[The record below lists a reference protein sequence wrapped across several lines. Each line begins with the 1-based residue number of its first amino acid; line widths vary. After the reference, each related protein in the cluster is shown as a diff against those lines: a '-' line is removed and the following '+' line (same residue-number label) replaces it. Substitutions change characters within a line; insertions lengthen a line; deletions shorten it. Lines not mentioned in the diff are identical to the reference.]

1 MAIRNKYLDQAR
13 MGLQGVGGGIM
24 GGFGADPRM
33 QAQMQQAQMF
43 QRAIPS
49 TPDPRMQEQAKQM
62 QAYAQQAAQQAQMQQ
77 AQMQPPPAYGG
88 MRQQGGGYGRMQPPT
103 SLSADFQRRG
113 IIPAIPLDD
122 PSQQPRQM
130 GRGFPGGGPGWGMP
144 PRQPFMDN
152 RAIDPSQS
160 FNMGV
165 AQRYM
170 SPYQQAVTDIEKRE
184 ARRESGQRGAGLGLE
199 AARSGG
205 LGGYREAIMQSERER
220 NLGQQLGD
228 IQARG
233 LQGGYDR
240 AAQQLQA
247 DRSATLAAQQQQLGA
262 AGTLGQLGAQE
273 QALGMERLQGMEAAG
288 QRQRAFQQ
296 AMLDVGYQDF
306 QRQLGYPQ
314 QQMGFQQQLIHG
326 LPIPTTVSQSTYARQ
341 PGMFQTGLGLGLQ
354 GLGLYNAMQGGGG
367 G

>member
-1 MAIRNKYLDQAR
+1 
-13 MGLQGVGGGIM
+13 
-24 GGFGADPRM
+24 
-33 QAQMQQAQMF
+33 
-43 QRAIPS
+43 
-49 TPDPRMQEQAKQM
+49 
-62 QAYAQQAAQQAQMQQ
+62 
-77 AQMQPPPAYGG
+77 
-88 MRQQGGGYGRMQPPT
+88 
-103 SLSADFQRRG
+103 
-113 IIPAIPLDD
+113 
-122 PSQQPRQM
+122 
-130 GRGFPGGGPGWGMP
+130 
-144 PRQPFMDN
+144 MDN

-184 ARRESGQRGAGLGLE
+184 ARRESEQQGTDLGLQ
-199 AARSGG
+199 AAGSGG
-205 LGGYREAIMQSERER
+205 LGGYREAIMQSERQR

-240 AAQQLQA
+240 AAQQLGL
-247 DRSATLAAQQQQLGA
+247 DRAATLAAQRQQLGA
-262 AGTLGQLGAQE
+262 ASQLGQLGAQE
-273 QALGMERLQGMEAAG
+273 QALGRERLQDMEAAG

-296 AMLDVGYQDF
+296 AMLDTGYQDF
-306 QRQLGYPQ
+306 QRQLRYPQ
-314 QQMGFQQQLIHG
+314 QQMGFMQQLIHG
-326 LPIPTTVSQSTYARQ
+326 LPIPTSVSQSTYERQ

>member
-1 MAIRNKYLDQAR
+1 
-13 MGLQGVGGGIM
+13 
-24 GGFGADPRM
+24 
-33 QAQMQQAQMF
+33 
-43 QRAIPS
+43 
-49 TPDPRMQEQAKQM
+49 
-62 QAYAQQAAQQAQMQQ
+62 
-77 AQMQPPPAYGG
+77 
-88 MRQQGGGYGRMQPPT
+88 
-103 SLSADFQRRG
+103 
-113 IIPAIPLDD
+113 
-122 PSQQPRQM
+122 
-130 GRGFPGGGPGWGMP
+130 
-144 PRQPFMDN
+144 MDN

-170 SPYQQAVTDIEKRE
+170 SPYQQSVTDIEKRE
-184 ARRESGQRGAGLGLE
+184 ARRESEQQGASLGLQ
-199 AARSGG
+199 AAGSGG
-205 LGGYREAIMQSERER
+205 LGGYREAIMQSERQR

-247 DRSATLAAQQQQLGA
+247 DRAATLAAQDQQMRGA
-262 AGTLGQLGAQE
+262 STLGQLGAQE
-273 QALGMERLQGMEAAG
+273 QALAMERLQGMEGAG

-306 QRQLGYPQ
+306 QRQLGYPR

-326 LPIPTTVSQSTYARQ
+326 LPIPRSVSESTYARQ

-367 G
+367 GA